1 MLQVRLFLA
10 MLELTLKEKE
20 RMKRT
25 ILPFVLIIAL
35 LITGCAPASTN
46 TPAATPTLPTISDE
60 WTIKMTHSGGIMG
73 LMRSIEVSSDGS
85 YTVNDERAKKK
96 ITGML
101 TNDELQSLSSTI
113 TSAKLVNLD
122 TTEGSVC
129 ADCFIYDIEILSGG
143 EKFVA
148 QLNDISL
155 PDSGMEDLV
164 TSLRTLM
171 DSALK

>member
-20 RMKRT
+20 RTKRT

-35 LITGCAPASTN
+35 LIAGCASASTN
-46 TPAATPTLPTISDE
+46 TPAATPTLPTIADE

-96 ITGML
+96 ITSML
-101 TNDELQSLSSTI
+101 TNDELQSLSSTV
-113 TSAKLVNLD
+113 TSAKLINLD

-143 EKFVA
+143 EKFVV

>member
-1 MLQVRLFLA
+1 M
-10 MLELTLKEKE
+10 T
-20 RMKRT
+20 RT

-35 LITGCAPASTN
+35 LIAGCASASTN
-46 TPAATPTLPTISDE
+46 TPAATPTLPAIGDE

-73 LMRSIEVSSDGS
+73 LMRTIEVSSDGS
-85 YTVNDERAKKK
+85 YIVNDERTKKN

-101 TNDELQSLSSTI
+101 DNGELQSLSSTV
-113 TSAKLVNLD
+113 TSTKLVNLD
-122 TTEGSVC
+122 MPEGSVC

-148 QLNDISL
+148 QLNDFSL